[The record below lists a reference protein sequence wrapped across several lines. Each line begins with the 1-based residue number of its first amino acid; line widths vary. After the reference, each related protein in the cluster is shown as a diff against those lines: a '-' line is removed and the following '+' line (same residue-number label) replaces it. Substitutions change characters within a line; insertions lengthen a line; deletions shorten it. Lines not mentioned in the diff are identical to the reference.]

1 MRFAEGQT
9 IVHPHH
15 GPATVRAIKT
25 RPLRNAECSYVL
37 LEVHNT
43 NLTVGV
49 PVDSAD
55 AVGLRPVLDTHGL
68 EKLFDEL
75 RGPSQAEESQ
85 WSRRFKVN
93 QERLRTGDIYVT
105 AGLVRDLSRRLEA
118 KGTMSHAEKEM
129 LRYAKRLL
137 VTEICLAMG
146 IGDDEAEKVL
156 DDVLA
161 VQLAGA

>member
-1 MRFAEGQT
+1 M
-9 IVHPHH
+9 
-15 GPATVRAIKT
+15 
-25 RPLRNAECSYVL
+25 
-37 LEVHNT
+37 HNT

-75 RGPSQAEESQ
+75 RGPSQVEENQ

-161 VQLAGA
+161 VQSAGA